1 MSVLRKYSALAL
13 YLLLLCLPAAAL
25 LLYHYVNTRYYG
37 GALGSGMADI
47 AGMLLIGAVA
57 VHVPEYDSAEGRF
70 VRRGSG
76 RKSRVL
82 GGVYSGL
89 CAALFAAVL
98 IASAAYRPAYTV
110 DEAELALEGAG
121 YSEIAPAFKLKA
133 PDGVNPF
140 IEWAPVFS
148 AVDGAGR
155 DVDVVFHMSSGDFSE
170 LNI

>member
-1 MSVLRKYSALAL
+1 MSAARAGGRAGCSEGFTLGSAPR
-13 YLLLLCLPAAAL
+13 CLP
-25 LLYHYVNTRYYG
+25 
-37 GALGSGMADI
+37 
-47 AGMLLIGAVA
+47 
-57 VHVPEYDSAEGRF
+57 P
-70 VRRGSG
+70 
-76 RKSRVL
+76 
-82 GGVYSGL
+82 
-89 CAALFAAVL
+89 
-98 IASAAYRPAYTV
+98 YTV
-110 DEAELALEGAG
+110 DEAELTLEGAG